1 MVSTGTQQFSA
12 PTYSNLN
19 FSTVGHLINY
29 FLERTIMK
37 KIAFIGMMGS
47 GKTTLAKII
56 SEKLRLKCYCTD
68 EYIENNQGRSISQI
82 FEAEGEKYF
91 RNLEAEAIKEL
102 VTLGD
107 MVLSTGGGIVLNG
120 ENIEN
125 LKRNGFT
132 IVLLNRSVDKIL
144 KSIDGNGR
152 PLLKDDIAKI
162 KEIYKTREF
171 LYKQNCDIIIN
182 NNDDIDETV
191 DKLMNVLMDIGE

>member
-1 MVSTGTQQFSA
+1 
-12 PTYSNLN
+12 
-19 FSTVGHLINY
+19 
-29 FLERTIMK
+29 MK

-56 SEKLRLKCYCTD
+56 SEKLGLRCYCTD
-68 EYIENNQGRSISQI
+68 EHIENNQGRSISQI

-91 RNLEAEAIKEL
+91 RNLEAKAINEL
-102 VTLGD
+102 MTLGD
-107 MVLSTGGGIVLNG
+107 MVLSTGGGIVLNR

-182 NNDDIDETV
+182 NNDDIDKTV
-191 DKLMNVLMDIGE
+191 DKLMNVLTDIGE

>member
-1 MVSTGTQQFSA
+1 
-12 PTYSNLN
+12 
-19 FSTVGHLINY
+19 
-29 FLERTIMK
+29 MK

-56 SEKLRLKCYCTD
+56 SERIGIRFFCTD
-68 EYIENNQGRSISQI
+68 DYIENKQGRSISQI

-91 RNLEAEAIKEL
+91 RNLEAEAINEL
-102 VTLGD
+102 MTLGD
-107 MVLSTGGGIVLNG
+107 MVLSTGGGIVLNK
-120 ENIEN
+120 ENIVN
-125 LKRNGFT
+125 LKQNGFT
-132 IVLLNRSVDKIL
+132 VVLLNRSVDKIL

-191 DKLMNVLMDIGE
+191 DKLMNVLTDIGE